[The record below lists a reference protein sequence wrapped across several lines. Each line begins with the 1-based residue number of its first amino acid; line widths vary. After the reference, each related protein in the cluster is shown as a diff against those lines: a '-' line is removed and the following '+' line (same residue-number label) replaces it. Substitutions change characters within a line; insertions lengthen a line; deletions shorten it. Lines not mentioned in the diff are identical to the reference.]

1 METTGALG
9 LLIITGQQRANRQ
22 QLAGQ
27 GRHEDAA
34 VLEFHESGAIAVDR
48 IEDLPI
54 GFERIVL
61 RRIENVS
68 RLNAEFIEQNPL
80 MAFDDAIAPTRFS
93 RREWA
98 CAAKLPAE
106 LRRRL
111 AERLGEAVWLEA
123 AAPRHRF
130 WSRLLVESG
139 SAAAPQ
145 PSEALA
151 RSLALVEA
159 SLGGGPVPLSRAA
172 ACAGLSAERYR
183 HLFVEIVG
191 LPFRRYVLW
200 RRLQR
205 AFRTLE
211 AGGDVTSAAHD
222 AGFADSAHFARTLR
236 AMLGVRATQL
246 TSGR

>member
-1 METTGALG
+1 MRPQAWRGSLTLRDGWAVWHGAVGDNALHRHLAAQAVLSADPVRTYG
-9 LLIITGQQRANRQ
+9 EDGAARSGRTLLLDPLVPHR
-22 QLAGQ
+22 L
-27 GRHEDAA
+27 DAA
-34 VLEFHESGAIAVDR
+34 CEAEILFVEPAYVAN
-48 IEDLPI
+48 LP
-54 GFERIVL
+54 
-61 RRIENVS
+61 
-68 RLNAEFIEQNPL
+68 
-80 MAFDDAIAPTRFS
+80 T
-93 RREWA
+93 
-98 CAAKLPAE
+98 E

-111 AERLGEAVWLEA
+111 AEQIGEAVWLEA
-123 AAPRHRF
+123 ANPAHRF
-130 WSRLLVESG
+130 WRRLLVDGGPGATS
-139 SAAAPQ
+139 S

-159 SLGGGPVPLSRAA
+159 ALGAGPVPLARAA
-172 ACAGLSAERYR
+172 AAAGLSAERYR
-183 HLFVEIVG
+183 HLFAESVG

-246 TSGR
+246 ISG

>member
-1 METTGALG
+1 MRPQAWRGALCLG
-9 LLIITGQQRANRQ
+9 DGWAIWRGAVGDNALHRH
-22 QLAGQ
+22 LASQ
-27 GRHEDAA
+27 A
-34 VLEFHESGAIAVDR
+34 VLSSDGVR
-48 IEDLPI
+48 VYVEDGGVRFGRTILLDPL
-54 GFERIVL
+54 VPH
-61 RRIENVS
+61 
-68 RLNAEFIEQNPL
+68 RLDGVCEAEILFVEP
-80 MAFDDAIAPTRFS
+80 
-93 RREWA
+93 A